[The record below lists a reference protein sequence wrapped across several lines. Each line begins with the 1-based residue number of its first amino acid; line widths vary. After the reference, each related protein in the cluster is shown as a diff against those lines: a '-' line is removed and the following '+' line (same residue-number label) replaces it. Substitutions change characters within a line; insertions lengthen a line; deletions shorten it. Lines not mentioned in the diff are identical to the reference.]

1 MYRVKSPLLVLLLL
15 LCGPMSVSAGLVDRI
30 DVIPHSCKYLTEPLA
45 RSDLA
50 GDVSP
55 LVTNEHIPTFYSQ
68 CGYKRVDRAG
78 RELQFVFKF
87 LARERF
93 DVEKLAPAQLDFNV
107 SFAVSGLTHHYKKQF
122 PGEMTYIFHNRN
134 DTILFMITG
143 VAGPPDGAGQ
153 ETVLIATYRLTD
165 RDRSPDERQDV
176 VKVYPWA
183 LLRDLIDR

>member
-1 MYRVKSPLLVLLLL
+1 MRRIKSPILVLLLVL
-15 LCGPMSVSAGLVDRI
+15 WGPVSVSAGLVDRI
-30 DVIPHSCKYLTEPLA
+30 DEIPNTCKYLTEPLA
-45 RSDLA
+45 RNDLA
-50 GDVSP
+50 GDVAP
-55 LVTNEHIPTFYSQ
+55 FFTNEHIPTFYSQ

-93 DVEKLAPAQLDFNV
+93 DVDQLAPAQLDFNV
-107 SFAVSGLTHHYKKQF
+107 SFAVSGLTHHSKKQF

-165 RDRSPDERQDV
+165 RDRTPDQRQDV
-176 VKVYPWA
+176 VEAYPWI
-183 LLRDLIDR
+183 LLKDLIER